1 MTPTLGLHPFL
12 FTLCA
17 AMAQQNDGLTHC
29 KFALVF
35 AVAMDLLGVLS
46 MLLGVFASLEFEGQ
60 DFGDLLVYSGALLVL
75 FSMAGWVIWYSGNI
89 EGLATSKKLEGTM
102 GHAFDR
108 LARNLSRRIR
118 MPRSQSSP

>member
-1 MTPTLGLHPFL
+1 
-12 FTLCA
+12 
-17 AMAQQNDGLTHC
+17 MAVKSDGLTHC
-29 KFALVF
+29 KLALVF
-35 AVAMDLLGVLS
+35 AVAMDLLGVIS

-75 FSMAGWVIWYSGNI
+75 FSMGGWVIWYSGNI
-89 EGLATSKKLEGTM
+89 QGLTTTKKLGGT
-102 GHAFDR
+102 AFDR